1 MLFECCLEAHRFG
14 IAGAPHLGQFR
25 QIHAEQAA
33 QADVLRQQLLRHI
46 GDSRAARAG

>member
-1 MLFECCLEAHRFG
+1 MLFECRLEAHRFG
-14 IAGAPHLGQFR
+14 IADAPHLGQFR

-33 QADVLRQQLLRHI
+33 QAAVLRQQPLRHI